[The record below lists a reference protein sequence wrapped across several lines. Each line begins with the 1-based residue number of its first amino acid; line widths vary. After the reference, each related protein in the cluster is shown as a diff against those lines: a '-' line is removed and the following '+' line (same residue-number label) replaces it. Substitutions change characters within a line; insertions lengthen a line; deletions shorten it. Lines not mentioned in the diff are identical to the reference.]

1 MEAARRH
8 YGCLETAGQAS
19 SSNPSRACAAD
30 EPACL
35 DGFPLEGG
43 GGSGTAS
50 SHWEK
55 RVLRGEVMCGSSH
68 AGGERAITNPN
79 PNPDPNPNPNPA
91 PYP

>member
-1 MEAARRH
+1 MEVVTRLVHTPKVMEAARRH

-43 GGSGTAS
+43 GGRLALT
-50 SHWEK
+50 
-55 RVLRGEVMCGSSH
+55 L
-68 AGGERAITNPN
+68 TLT
-79 PNPDPNPNPNPA
+79 
-91 PYP
+91 